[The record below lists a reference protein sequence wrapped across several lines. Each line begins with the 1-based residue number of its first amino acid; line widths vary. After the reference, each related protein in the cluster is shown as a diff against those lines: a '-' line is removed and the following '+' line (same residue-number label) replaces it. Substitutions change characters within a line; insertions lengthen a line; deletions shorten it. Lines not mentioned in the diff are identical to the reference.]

1 MNPDPPAP
9 SAALAPAI
17 GLVLAGGAS
26 RRMGRDKALLP
37 WRGRPLIDHMLALLA
52 AAGVER
58 SVVSGDRPCHDG
70 LPDRYPGQGPLGG
83 IATAAAALPDCCL
96 LVVPVDMPLLAP
108 ARLVALLRQY
118 PRAACLHYRGHPL
131 PMRLR
136 VDAAVRALLAA
147 WLGDPA
153 GPRALLA
160 LQQALAASV
169 LEPPW
174 LDQAQFA
181 NLNRPADWPAGEPPP
196 VDPD

>member
-1 MNPDPPAP
+1 MTAQPPPTRAGD
-9 SAALAPAI
+9 LPAI

-26 RRMGRDKALLP
+26 RRMGRDKALLA
-37 WRGRPLIDHMLALLA
+37 WQGRPLLDHMLALLA
-52 AAGVER
+52 AAGVDR
-58 SVVSGDRPCHDG
+58 SVVSGDRPGHRG
-70 LPDRYPGQGPLGG
+70 VPDRYPGQGPLGG
-83 IATAAAALPDCCL
+83 VATVADVLPDCRL

-136 VDAAVRALLAA
+136 VDDALRTLLAA

-160 LQQALAASV
+160 LQEALAASV